1 MSSST
6 IWTVLTSLASPRSTM
21 PRCATRFTSARCSS
35 SSRSRSSRYYLLG
48 LAGHEAVPPPFSWP
62 AAARNRDGWGCNGG
76 TRDLIQINES
86 MPITLSIVLAAIERR
101 LKCQQRFLGRNA
113 SFAHGR
119 LSSAE
124 ASDVVADDGSSG
136 EAPDLPRHS
145 YDASL
150 LFRHMA
156 ALQIDRDELA
166 SNDPLL
172 FRELQGL

>member
-1 MSSST
+1 M
-6 IWTVLTSLASPRSTM
+6 
-21 PRCATRFTSARCSS
+21 
-35 SSRSRSSRYYLLG
+35 
-48 LAGHEAVPPPFSWP
+48 
-62 AAARNRDGWGCNGG
+62 
-76 TRDLIQINES
+76 IQINES

-150 LFRHMA
+150 LFRRMA
-156 ALQIDRDELA
+156 ALQTDRDELA

-172 FRELQGL
+172 FARCRDYAHCAAARNAVCSTSRRSATSPGIKAGANTASMPRR

>member
-1 MSSST
+1 
-6 IWTVLTSLASPRSTM
+6 
-21 PRCATRFTSARCSS
+21 
-35 SSRSRSSRYYLLG
+35 
-48 LAGHEAVPPPFSWP
+48 
-62 AAARNRDGWGCNGG
+62 
-76 TRDLIQINES
+76 

-113 SFAHGR
+113 SFAQGR

-150 LFRHMA
+150 LCVLDLA
-156 ALQIDRDELA
+156 QERDEPG
-166 SNDPLL
+166 NQGW
-172 FRELQGL
+172 REYCLNATTLNALGAVQNCARAAQYLRTPRSTGY

>member
-1 MSSST
+1 MRR
-6 IWTVLTSLASPRSTM
+6 SP
-21 PRCATRFTSARCSS
+21 PRHFRGRLPRAI
-35 SSRSRSSRYYLLG
+35 G
-48 LAGHEAVPPPFSWP
+48 M
-62 AAARNRDGWGCNGG
+62 DGRCNGG

-145 YDASL
+145 YDVSL
-150 LFRHMA
+150 LCVLDLA
-156 ALQIDRDELA
+156 QERDEPGNQGWRPQCHDAERSRRRAKLRAGGAIPADARSTGYLA
-166 SNDPLL
+166 N
-172 FRELQGL
+172 E